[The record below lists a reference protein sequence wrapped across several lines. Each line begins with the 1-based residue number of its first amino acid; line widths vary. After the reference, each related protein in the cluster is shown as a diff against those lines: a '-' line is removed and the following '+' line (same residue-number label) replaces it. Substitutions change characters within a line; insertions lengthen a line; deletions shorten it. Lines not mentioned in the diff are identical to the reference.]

1 MQMPLRFS
9 GHAVRSVA
17 AGVALVV
24 SLSGCESSTAPGVSG
39 VVRLA
44 APAVAGASVETPA
57 GLSISGSNG
66 TLLITDIT
74 MIVNELELRRQ
85 SVDDCD
91 DDSSGPGDCG
101 SFESEFFVADVPL
114 GSGTVTVAADRI
126 AQGTYTA
133 LEFEVEDLEV
143 DDDDDASDAARMAA
157 VLAQVRTRFADW
169 PAGASMRIAGTF
181 TPTGGAPQDFVAYF
195 DAEVE
200 VERLLNPPL
209 VVDDAFTGLTV
220 DLRPDL
226 WFRNTDGTVRNL
238 ALSHFPTTSTL
249 VELEVEI
256 EGGIE
261 IEIDD

>member
-1 MQMPLRFS
+1 
-9 GHAVRSVA
+9 
-17 AGVALVV
+17 
-24 SLSGCESSTAPGVSG
+24 
-39 VVRLA
+39 
-44 APAVAGASVETPA
+44 
-57 GLSISGSNG
+57 
-66 TLLITDIT
+66 
-74 MIVNELELRRQ
+74 
-85 SVDDCD
+85 
-91 DDSSGPGDCG
+91 
-101 SFESEFFVADVPL
+101 
-114 GSGTVTVAADRI
+114 VAADRI
-126 AQGTYTA
+126 EKGTYTA
-133 LEFEVEDLEV
+133 LEFEVEDLEM
-143 DDDDDASDAARMAA
+143 DDDDDSSDAARIAA
-157 VLAQVRTRFADW
+157 VLTQVRTRFANW

-181 TPTGGAPQDFVAYF
+181 TPTGGAPQDFVVYF

-226 WFRNTDGTVRNL
+226 WFRNPDGTARNL

>member
-1 MQMPLRFS
+1 MQMPLRFT

-17 AGVALVV
+17 AGVGLLVG
-24 SLSGCESSTAPGVSG
+24 LSGCESSTAPGVSG
-39 VVRLA
+39 AVRLA
-44 APAVAGASVETPA
+44 APAVAGASLETPA
-57 GLSISGSNG
+57 GLSITGSNG
-66 TLLITDIT
+66 TLVITDIT
-74 MIVNELELRRQ
+74 MIVNELELRRE
-85 SVDDCD
+85 SVADC
-91 DDSSGPGDCG
+91 DDSSGSGDCG

-126 AQGTYTA
+126 AKGTYTA

-143 DDDDDASDAARMAA
+143 DADDDASDAARVAA
-157 VLAQVRTRFADW
+157 VLTQVRTRFANW

-181 TPTGGAPQDFVAYF
+181 TPTGGAPQDFVVYF

-226 WFRNTDGTVRNL
+226 WFRNSDGTVRNL
-238 ALSHFPTTSTL
+238 ALSHFPTTSSL
-249 VELEVEI
+249 VELEVEL